1 MRRIGGRCQRGV
13 RRALLIHGVASTAM
27 LLAWVYPRGAGRDRR
42 ERKNRARAVS
52 LAARKMA
59 AVIGRVWPGG
69 NVWRLRHDSN
79 LKPFEQE

>member
-1 MRRIGGRCQRGV
+1 MRRIGGRCQRGA
-13 RRALLIHGVASTAM
+13 RRGLLVHGGVATTQQ

-59 AVIGRVWPGG
+59 IVVGRSWPGG
-69 NVWRLRHDSN
+69 NIWRLR
-79 LKPFEQE
+79 